1 MKKGEIIEITIDDLA
16 FPNIGMAI
24 YNGKNIKIKNVIPG
38 QKIRAK
44 ISRTKKEY
52 AEAKLIEIIQQAE
65 YEQEPGCK
73 HYGLCGGCT
82 YQSVPYEKQLEIK
95 SAQVKEILDNILT
108 ENYEFLPI
116 VSSPK
121 KTEYRNKMEF
131 SFGDE
136 VKEGPLTLGMH
147 RRNSFHSIVSTSG
160 CSIVD
165 EDFRQILC
173 CILCYFQ
180 GNSQTYYHKSTNI
193 GFLRY
198 LLVRKAEKTGQ
209 ILINLITTNQSTL
222 NEKEFVDLILNLN
235 LRGTIKC
242 IAHSIYDGVADV
254 ARADE
259 MKVLYGEDKIVEE
272 LLGLKFNISSFS
284 FFQTNSL
291 GAEKL
296 YSTVRDF
303 IGTTKDKTIFDLY
316 SGTGT
321 IGQIL
326 APTAKKVIGIEI
338 VEEAVEK
345 ATENAKLNNLTNCTF
360 ISGDVLKKID
370 ELDDKPDIIV
380 IDPPREGIHP
390 KAIQKIINYTPQTFI
405 YISCKPTSLTKD
417 LPVFLDNGYKVERVQ
432 CVDMFPMTGHVE
444 TIVSLSHKK
453 ADTHININV
462 EFGDDKGQI
471 PIDEIAR
478 KAEEYRPSEKVT
490 YKMIQEYIENKYNFK
505 VHTAYIA
512 EVKRDLGL
520 PMYDAPNAVEELKH
534 ERKHPTP
541 EKVEAIKDSLRHFGV
556 IQ

>member
-1 MKKGEIIEITIDDLA
+1 MKKGDIIEITIEDLA
-16 FPNIGMAI
+16 FPNIGKAV
-24 YNGKNIKIKNVIPG
+24 YNGKKIKIKNVLPG
-38 QKIRAK
+38 QKVRAR
-44 ISRTKKEY
+44 ISRSKKEY
-52 AEAKLIEIIQQAE
+52 AEARAVEVIEQAE
-65 YEQEPGCK
+65 YEQKPGCE
-73 HYGLCGGCT
+73 HFGLCGGCT

-95 SAQVKEILDNILT
+95 STQVKEILDNILT
-108 ENYEFLPI
+108 EDYELLPI
-116 VSSPK
+116 VPSPK

-136 VKEGPLTLGMH
+136 IKEGPLTLGMH
-147 RRNSFHSIVSTSG
+147 RRNSFHSIISTTG
-160 CSIVD
+160 CSIVG

-173 CILCYFQ
+173 HILDYFQ

-209 ILINLITTNQSTL
+209 ILINLITTSQSTL
-222 NEKEFVDLILNLN
+222 NEEEFVNLILNLN
-235 LRGTIKC
+235 LKGTVKC

-259 MKVLYGEDKIVEE
+259 MKILYGEDKIVEE

-326 APTAKKVIGIEI
+326 APTAKKVTGIEI

-360 ISGDVLKKID
+360 IAGDVLKKID
-370 ELDDKPDIIV
+370 ELTDKPDIIV
-380 IDPPREGIHP
+380 LDPPREGIHP
-390 KAIQKIINYTPQTFI
+390 KAIQKIINYNPQTFI
-405 YISCKPTSLTKD
+405 YISCKPTSLSKD
-417 LPVFLDNGYKVERVQ
+417 LPVFLASGYRVEKVQ

-444 TIVSLSHKK
+444 CVVLMSR
-453 ADTHININV
+453 V
-462 EFGDDKGQI
+462 EK
-471 PIDEIAR
+471 
-478 KAEEYRPSEKVT
+478 
-490 YKMIQEYIENKYNFK
+490 
-505 VHTAYIA
+505 
-512 EVKRDLGL
+512 
-520 PMYDAPNAVEELKH
+520 
-534 ERKHPTP
+534 
-541 EKVEAIKDSLRHFGV
+541 
-556 IQ
+556 